1 VEGKR
6 KGELMMLRRLLLAVM
21 LVLLTASVASA
32 RMVSISGNKV
42 NLRSGPG
49 TNYAILWELGKGY
62 PLRVIDSRGG
72 WLKVVDF
79 ENDEGWVSSK
89 LVSRSPYLI
98 VKRNRINIRGGPG
111 TRYRVVGQ
119 ANYGVVFRTLERRSG
134 WVKIKH
140 ENGMSGWVER
150 SLLWGW

>member
-1 VEGKR
+1 
-6 KGELMMLRRLLLAVM
+6 MMFRRLLVAVT

-32 RMVSISGNKV
+32 RMVSVTGNKV

-62 PLRVIDSRGG
+62 PLRVIGSRGG

-79 ENDEGWVSSK
+79 ENDEGWVSNK

-98 VKRNRINIRGGPG
+98 VKKNRINIRGGPG

-119 ANYGVVFRTLERRSG
+119 ANYGVVFRTLEKRSG
-134 WVKIKH
+134 WVKIRH
-140 ENGMSGWVER
+140 ENGMVGWVQR
-150 SLLWGW
+150 GLLWGW